1 MVGVEEGARISLS
14 RGYVL
19 SREYFP
25 SSSVF
30 FLFSQ
35 KRFRQRQATFSS
47 LASGFGQPFSGVI
60 GLSLHHGQ
68 LEISKT
74 SREYVN
80 EHLG

>member
-30 FLFSQ
+30 FILPEAFQ
-35 KRFRQRQATFSS
+35 TEAGNF
-47 LASGFGQPFSGVI
+47 V
-60 GLSLHHGQ
+60 
-68 LEISKT
+68 
-74 SREYVN
+74 
-80 EHLG
+80 